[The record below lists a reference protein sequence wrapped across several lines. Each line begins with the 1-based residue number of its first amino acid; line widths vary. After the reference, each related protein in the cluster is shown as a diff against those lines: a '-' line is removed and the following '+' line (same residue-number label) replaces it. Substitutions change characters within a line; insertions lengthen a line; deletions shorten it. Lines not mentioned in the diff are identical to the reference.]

1 MTGGGRPILGQ
12 PPPFYLRNGAR
23 EPKLVAFMRFKIA
36 PSILSARF
44 ERLGDDVRAVENAGA
59 DLIHV
64 DVMDGHFVPNLSMGP
79 VVVEALHRETK
90 LPLDVHLMITDPGRY
105 LEAFVKAGANH
116 VTFHVEADG
125 DPVAMADWLHQ
136 RNVGAGI
143 ALNPETPVERVLEL
157 LPCFDMV
164 VVMTVHPGFG
174 GQSFLAEN
182 LEKVKAIRSHESRQ
196 GALDVEVDG
205 GIDAGTALDSQRAGA
220 NVFVAGN
227 SIFGTAKPDEALVA
241 MRRGLDP
248 EEVTGVQVQ

>member
-1 MTGGGRPILGQ
+1 
-12 PPPFYLRNGAR
+12 
-23 EPKLVAFMRFKIA
+23 MRFKIA

-44 ERLGDDVRAVENAGA
+44 ERLGDDVRAVEHAGA

-143 ALNPETPVERVLEL
+143 ALDPETPVERVLEL
-157 LPCFDMV
+157 LPRFDMV

-182 LEKVKAIRSHESRQ
+182 LEKVKAIRSHESRLGARQ

-227 SIFGTAKPDEALVA
+227 SIFGAAKPDEALVA
-241 MRRGLDP
+241 MRKVLDP
-248 EEVTGVQVQ
+248 EEVTGVRVQ